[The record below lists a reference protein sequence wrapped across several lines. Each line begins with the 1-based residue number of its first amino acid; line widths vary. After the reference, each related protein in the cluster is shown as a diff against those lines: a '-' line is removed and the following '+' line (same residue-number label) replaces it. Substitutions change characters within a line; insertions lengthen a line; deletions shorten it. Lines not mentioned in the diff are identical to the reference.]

1 MALTRLGPN
10 QSLNLASNVTGTLP
24 TANGGTGATS
34 FAKGKIVQKVINRV
48 TSNTNSTSGGTYT
61 DTGLTAT
68 ITPTSSSNK
77 ILVIPALSFLL
88 YRQNATHRQN
98 VNVRIVRGS
107 TAVET
112 WGNDAG
118 TLADTGLGTY
128 DYGNSAVAIVDIWS
142 TIYEDTPNTTSSTT
156 YKIQISNINTDVQFS
171 SQHGGK
177 ASTMTL
183 LEVEA

>member
-1 MALTRLGPN
+1 MAIIKLNN
-10 QSLNLASNVTGTLP
+10 QSISAVTALP
-24 TANGGTGATS
+24 AGVG
-34 FAKGKIVQKVINRV
+34 GKIIQKVINRNTTGVLV
-48 TSNTNSTSGGTYT
+48 TSDGTYV
-61 DTGLTAT
+61 DTGVTAT

-77 ILVIPALSFLL
+77 ILVIPAMAFLQ
-88 YRQNATHRQN
+88 YQQNSDHRMN
-98 VNVRIVRGS
+98 TNVRIVRGS

-118 TLADTGLGTY
+118 TLGDVGIGTY
-128 DYGNSAVAIVDIWS
+128 SYDGNSVAQANIWS

-156 YKIQISNINTDVQFS
+156 YKIQVSNINNKPQFGA
-171 SQHGGK
+171 QHGDK

>member
-1 MALTRLGPN
+1 MAITRLGGANAISGIIP
-10 QSLNLASNVTGTLP
+10 V
-24 TANGGTGATS
+24 ANGGTGASS
-34 FAKGKIVQKVINRV
+34 FAKGKIVQKVISRTTTAVNV
-48 TSNTNSTSGGTYT
+48 TSDSTYV
-61 DTGLTAT
+61 DTGITAT

-77 ILVIPALSFLL
+77 ILVIPAMAFLQ
-88 YRQNATHRQN
+88 YQQSSNARMNT
-98 VNVRIVRGS
+98 NVRIVRGS

-118 TLADTGLGTY
+118 TLADVAIGTY
-128 DYGNSAVAIVDIWS
+128 SYDGNSVAQANIWS

-156 YKIQISNINTDVQFS
+156 YKIQISNIDGNVQFGA
-171 SQHGGK
+171 QHGDK

>member
-1 MALTRLGPN
+1 MALSKIDVANML
-10 QSLNLASNVTGTLP
+10 TGTTP
-24 TANGGTGATS
+24 IANGGTGATS
-34 FAKGKIVQKVINRV
+34 FAKGKIVQKVINR
-48 TSNTNSTSGGTYT
+48 NTTGVAVSTNGTYT
-61 DTGLTAT
+61 DTGVTAT

-77 ILVIPALSFLL
+77 ILVIPAMAFLQ
-88 YRQNATHRQN
+88 YQQSSNARMNT
-98 VNVRIVRGS
+98 NVRIVRGS

-118 TLADTGLGTY
+118 TLADVAIGTY
-128 DYGNSAVAIVDIWS
+128 SYDGNAVAHAGIWS

-156 YKIQISNINTDVQFS
+156 YKIQISNIDGNVQFGA
-171 SQHGGK
+171 QHGDK